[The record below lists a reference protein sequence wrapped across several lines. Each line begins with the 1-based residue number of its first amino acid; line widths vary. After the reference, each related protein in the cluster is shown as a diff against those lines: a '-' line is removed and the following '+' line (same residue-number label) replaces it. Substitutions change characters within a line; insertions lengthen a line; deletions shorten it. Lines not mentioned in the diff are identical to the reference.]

1 MILLSIRAECWAF
14 HKARTLGLY
23 EYERKKQ
30 IVITRSYAVADRRAR
45 KLRDSSLRSEQ
56 AP

>member
-30 IVITRSYAVADRRAR
+30 IVITRSYAVADRRAG